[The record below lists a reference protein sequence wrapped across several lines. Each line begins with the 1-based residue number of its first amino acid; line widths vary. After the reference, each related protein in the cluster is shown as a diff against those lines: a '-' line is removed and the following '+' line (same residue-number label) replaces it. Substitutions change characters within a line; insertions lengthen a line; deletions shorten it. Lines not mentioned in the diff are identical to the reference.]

1 MELLNHYLGV
11 VNNNI
16 LPAAAGLGLALEL
29 GMRLM
34 PTKKPMSAAYVLA
47 DALKKIGE
55 ICTKLGE
62 MLDRVLPQKVKGA

>member
-1 MELLNHYLGV
+1 MELLNHYLDV

-34 PTKKPMSAAYVLA
+34 PTKKPMSAAYVFFKAAPL
-47 DALKKIGE
+47 E
-55 ICTKLGE
+55 KLYI
-62 MLDRVLPQKVKGA
+62 LTIINLLPKPLY